1 MAKKKVDN
9 STMLRQPAEIR
20 YAHEL
25 EVLIAEDSG
34 AVPAGWR
41 MSPRSVLLY
50 LMGGETNSGLAIQPK
65 YLGNKNLLELCIATL
80 LTDRALLLT
89 GLPGTAKSWLSEH
102 LAAAIS
108 GTSLLMIQGSIGIDE
123 QALRYTWNYAS
134 LLQQGPGE
142 AALVQSPV
150 MQAMQQGA
158 ICRLEE
164 LTRLPTEVQDILIS
178 ILSEKVIAIPELQ
191 REVFA
196 RRGFNCI
203 ATANDRDRGIHEL
216 SSALRRRFNIV
227 QLPMPATLEDEMRII
242 SYRLDQIKGEEGLD
256 KYRIDLKPLEEVI
269 TIFRE
274 LRNGMTENK
283 QKKIKMPGSTLSTA
297 EILSVIQTG
306 IHHSMHFGDGHLSP
320 ADMAGSLLTTIIK
333 DPKTDKPAWDEYLET
348 IIKPRKEWKEWY
360 EELKK

>member
-1 MAKKKVDN
+1 
-9 STMLRQPAEIR
+9 
-20 YAHEL
+20 
-25 EVLIAEDSG
+25 
-34 AVPAGWR
+34 
-41 MSPRSVLLY
+41 
-50 LMGGETNSGLAIQPK
+50 
-65 YLGNKNLLELCIATL
+65 
-80 LTDRALLLT
+80 
-89 GLPGTAKSWLSEH
+89 
-102 LAAAIS
+102 
-108 GTSLLMIQGSIGIDE
+108 MIQGSIGIDE